1 MQEVS
6 NGMKKNEI
14 AFLILVIAVSVGI
27 AYAVGQSI
35 FGNATTKPVD
45 VETATEI
52 SSQIE
57 TPSDQIFND
66 NAINPTVPVKIGDPS
81 NQQPFGN

>member
-1 MQEVS
+1 
-6 NGMKKNEI
+6 MKKNEI
-14 AFLILVIAVSVGI
+14 ALLILIVAISVGI

-35 FGNATTKPVD
+35 FGKATTKPVS
-45 VETATEI
+45 VETATPI
-52 SSQIE
+52 SANIDK
-57 TPSDQIFND
+57 PSEAIFNE

>member
-1 MQEVS
+1 
-6 NGMKKNEI
+6 MKKNEI
-14 AFLILVIAVSVGI
+14 ALLILIIAISVGI

-45 VETATEI
+45 VETVTEI
-52 SSQIE
+52 SSEIK
-57 TPSDQIFND
+57 PRSDTVFNSS
-66 NAINPTVPVKIGDPS
+66 AINPTVPVKIGDPS

>member
-1 MQEVS
+1 
-6 NGMKKNEI
+6 MKKNEI
-14 AFLILVIAVSVGI
+14 ALLVLIIAVSVGI
-27 AYAVGQSI
+27 AYSAGQAI

-45 VETATEI
+45 VETATPI
-52 SSQIE
+52 SADVS
-57 TPSDQIFND
+57 PRDASVFNE